1 MLDGL
6 ITMENSSK
14 CELVK
19 EKQLS
24 NGMRL
29 SFFDESKIMAGDRLL
44 VRLCC
49 RALLPLRDDAFAV
62 LAQDDPGLLQY
73 LRKKSN
79 GTLTFTTVRER
90 VFVDEREQPEIFAEL
105 LESLESNTLDYLAS
119 PRFPEKLLVS
129 RFEEFAREYQVKKEL
144 DMLVEE
150 EEDDGPADFSDCFRD

>member
-1 MLDGL
+1 
-6 ITMENSSK
+6 MENSSK
-14 CELVK
+14 SELVK

-29 SFFDESKIMAGDRLL
+29 SFFDESKIMTGDRLL

-49 RALLPLRDDAFAV
+49 RALLPLRDEDFAV
-62 LAQDDPGLLQY
+62 LAQDDPGLLEY

-79 GTLTFTTVRER
+79 GNLIFTTVKER
-90 VFVDEREQPEIFAEL
+90 LFVDEKEHQEIFAEL

-119 PRFPEKLLVS
+119 PSFPEKLLAS
-129 RFEEFAREYQVKKEL
+129 RFEEFSREYQIKKEL